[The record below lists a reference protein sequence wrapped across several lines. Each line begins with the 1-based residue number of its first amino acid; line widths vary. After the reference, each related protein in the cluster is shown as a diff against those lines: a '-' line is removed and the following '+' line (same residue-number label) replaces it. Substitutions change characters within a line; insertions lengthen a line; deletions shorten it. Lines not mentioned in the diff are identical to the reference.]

1 MKILGTATVSEGM
14 KIVLISRVAKKLN
27 AKKGDL
33 VVFYETDEGNII
45 IRNNDSVRILR

>member
-14 KIVLISRVAKKLN
+14 KIVLVSRATKKLN

-33 VVFYETDEGNII
+33 IVFYETDEGDIL
-45 IRNNDSVRILR
+45 IRNG